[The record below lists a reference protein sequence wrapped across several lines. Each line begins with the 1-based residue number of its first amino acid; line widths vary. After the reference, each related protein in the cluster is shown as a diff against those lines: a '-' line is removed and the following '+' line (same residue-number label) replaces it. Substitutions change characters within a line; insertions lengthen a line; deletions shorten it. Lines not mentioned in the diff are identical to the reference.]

1 MPPVTAALVNC
12 LVISKKLKRTELS
25 LLRNEQTAGRAGKIQ
40 DVNLGNMKFLHRFQV
55 RQLLR
60 EMRSAVAVVI
70 GMFICL
76 LVLLISADCY
86 VLCKNFGDAC
96 LDETTYAYMYTYK
109 YPTEDVPEDGTP
121 AYVESLKKEA
131 YGYNLDVTV
140 LGIDKDN
147 PYFPVETSN
156 KKNEIV
162 ISSAAAQKFGVKV
175 GDKLVLS
182 DEVNERDYAFT
193 VKDIV
198 HFASGVYV
206 FLDRD
211 AMQELFDQE
220 DDYYNVVFADHA
232 LDIDNGR
239 LYSTVSRENVEESS
253 QIFTDMMGPMVSML
267 AAISALIFMIV
278 MYLMM
283 KVIIDRSAFSISL
296 MKGFG

>member
-1 MPPVTAALVNC
+1 M
-12 LVISKKLKRTELS
+12 
-25 LLRNEQTAGRAGKIQ
+25 
-40 DVNLGNMKFLHRFQV
+40 
-55 RQLLR
+55 
-60 EMRSAVAVVI
+60 
-70 GMFICL
+70 
-76 LVLLISADCY
+76 
-86 VLCKNFGDAC
+86 
-96 LDETTYAYMYTYK
+96 
-109 YPTEDVPEDGTP
+109 
-121 AYVESLKKEA
+121 
-131 YGYNLDVTV
+131 
-140 LGIDKDN
+140 
-147 PYFPVETSN
+147 
-156 KKNEIV
+156 

-283 KVIIDRSAFSISL
+283 KVMIDRSAFSISL
-296 MKGFG
+296 MKVLGYRKGEIRRLYLDGNFYIIMLGALLGVPLAKWSMDDLRRHPDLLSGDQLPAGGQTEQAGACGSIEE